1 MFIRMVLIR
10 AVFAGTVRIRAM
22 IVRAVL
28 FGAVFVGA
36 MRIRAMIVGV
46 VLVRAM
52 RIRPM
57 IVRAVFFGAPIRSRL
72 RKLLYSSHLG
82 LTSRVALVDA
92 RGIRR
97 LLVQRHNRA

>member
-1 MFIRMVLIR
+1 
-10 AVFAGTVRIRAM
+10 
-22 IVRAVL
+22 
-28 FGAVFVGA
+28 
-36 MRIRAMIVGV
+36 
-46 VLVRAM
+46 
-52 RIRPM
+52 M
-57 IVRAVFFGAPIRSRL
+57 IVRAVFFGAPIRSGL